1 MAAIGAKAID
11 GYSIRYIKLLKP
23 NLTRN
28 YNILPYSSI
37 SEMGA
42 SMYKGVKKVAKQIVL
57 CIIMILYYYKK
68 AMEKEK
74 TWEEMQKDYKER
86 YKQNKKTKEQK
97 EKQTNQQG
105 QTYIQGIGW
114 VSQ

>member
-1 MAAIGAKAID
+1 
-11 GYSIRYIKLLKP
+11 
-23 NLTRN
+23 
-28 YNILPYSSI
+28 
-37 SEMGA
+37 
-42 SMYKGVKKVAKQIVL
+42 
-57 CIIMILYYYKK
+57 MILYYYKK

-114 VSQ
+114 VS

>member
-1 MAAIGAKAID
+1 MYHYD
-11 GYSIRYIKLLKP
+11 TLL
-23 NLTRN
+23 
-28 YNILPYSSI
+28 
-37 SEMGA
+37 
-42 SMYKGVKKVAKQIVL
+42 
-57 CIIMILYYYKK
+57 YKK

-114 VSQ
+114 VS